1 MLSLLVWLVLSN
13 MNVYFPF
20 HIWDVILPIDEVIFF
35 KMVKLH
41 HQPVIN
47 SLPWFYRWGH
57 GIGWFSGVALVP
69 WLHRFASDRF
79 PVPVTVYS
87 VFWTTPSGD
96 PIQHRK
102 DEMATP
108 FLASRVA
115 MEIDLWR
122 SKPAMFLWD
131 LNGLMEMDWWKWWWF
146 MGFMIDDG
154 LCTFWRVKWIDD
166 DLLDLSL
173 QKKVE
178 IYPWFMGLTG
188 WNTLQKIGLLASKNE
203 IGPCKNEIPIYK
215 RWDFTLQEWWI

>member
-13 MNVYFPF
+13 MNFYFPF

-131 LNGLMEMDWWKWWWF
+131 LNGLMEMDWWKW
-146 MGFMIDDG
+146 IDG
-154 LCTFWRVKWIDD
+154 NDD
-166 DLLDLSL
+166 DLWDLWL
-173 QKKVE
+173 MMVYVPFE
-178 IYPWFMGLTG
+178 GLNGLMMIY
-188 WNTLQKIGLLASKNE
+188 
-203 IGPCKNEIPIYK
+203 
-215 RWDFTLQEWWI
+215 WI